1 MRPEDEMTT
10 PDQEA
15 PVGSPADTTA
25 APPADSLRCSD
36 AERERTSTALH
47 EAAGDGRLTM
57 DETEARLA
65 QVYAARH
72 RHELD
77 ALTADLP
84 APDVRTGWGLV
95 IALARQQLIDDV
107 AALAGRGDRD
117 AVSRRRRVLLALAA
131 LLVVLVVVAM
141 TVLALHGIV
150 GEGPEEHVHGLD

>member
-1 MRPEDEMTT
+1 MTASHQETPVQRRADETVV
-10 PDQEA
+10 Q
-15 PVGSPADTTA
+15 
-25 APPADSLRCSD
+25 PADSLRCSD

-47 EAAGDGRLTM
+47 EAAGEGRLTM
-57 DETEARLA
+57 EETETRLA
-65 QVYAARH
+65 EVYAARY